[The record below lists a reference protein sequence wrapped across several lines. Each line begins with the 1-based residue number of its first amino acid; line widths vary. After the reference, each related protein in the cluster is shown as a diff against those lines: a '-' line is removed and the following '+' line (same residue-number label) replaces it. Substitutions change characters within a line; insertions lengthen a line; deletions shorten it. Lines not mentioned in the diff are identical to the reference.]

1 MLDAGAP
8 VRAVDGRCGEGGSH
22 GGLAGRGGVGSWGT
36 QHPVAHHGRV
46 ETSQQ
51 IMTDLIIYSS
61 VSQLQV
67 RLLALRGAACRSEA
81 PAHVAHL
88 VARLLP
94 QGERLLAEFTAKSGN
109 FLNVVQRILKNLP
122 PHDNEVTYKY
132 GE

>member
-8 VRAVDGRCGEGGSH
+8 VRAVDGRCARRGRESRR
-22 GGLAGRGGVGSWGT
+22 AGRGGVGSWGT

-61 VSQLQV
+61 VSQV

-94 QGERLLAEFTAKSGN
+94 QGERVLAECTAKSGN
-109 FLNVVQRILKNLP
+109 YINVVQRILKNLP
-122 PHDNEVTYKY
+122 PHDNEVTYWY